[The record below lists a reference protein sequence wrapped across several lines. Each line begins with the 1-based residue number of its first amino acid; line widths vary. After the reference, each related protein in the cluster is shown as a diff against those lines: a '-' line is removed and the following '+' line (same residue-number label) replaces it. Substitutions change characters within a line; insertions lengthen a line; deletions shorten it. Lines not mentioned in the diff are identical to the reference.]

1 MKIIFWF
8 IIIFANQF
16 SLGYAQESGEFEIT
30 SDIPVKITDARK
42 IIFGEP
48 FVSEGYIKKEGNT
61 FYLSSSVS
69 LNDPKKIEIL
79 IDESNKSIKN
89 LGENSKLHMFLRHKV
104 GTQGK
109 FEVLR
114 ARVIRDF
121 YEEELIDSMIG
132 VIGLTQKLVFEKA
145 DAAKFDDYI
154 RINLLSDYSNYKKRY
169 PDLFA
174 IAERRLKEIQNIEDP
189 FIKRAPQVR
198 GQ

>member
-1 MKIIFWF
+1 
-8 IIIFANQF
+8 
-16 SLGYAQESGEFEIT
+16 
-30 SDIPVKITDARK
+30 
-42 IIFGEP
+42 
-48 FVSEGYIKKEGNT
+48 
-61 FYLSSSVS
+61 
-69 LNDPKKIEIL
+69 
-79 IDESNKSIKN
+79 
-89 LGENSKLHMFLRHKV
+89 
-104 GTQGK
+104 
-109 FEVLR
+109 
-114 ARVIRDF
+114 
-121 YEEELIDSMIG
+121 MIG